1 MSATL
6 AIAQSFLPLWSSLG
20 RLSGLGVVVDSSCRD
35 LPRSLSSFTS
45 LKQNDVVT
53 AGSVSRAMRWDGC
66 TLLWQKKWRSSLSRC
81 EVEKLFGVTGEALL
95 GDRWA
100 TELSCWWFQTMSVGT
115 YASCTSVGETTSG
128 GFVETASGATYVT
141 AKGTVFNTIPLTIIF
156 WAFSDVR
163 SWTLR
168 RLVRRSRRYGE

>member
-81 EVEKLFGVTGEALL
+81 EVENVGVHG
-95 GDRWA
+95 
-100 TELSCWWFQTMSVGT
+100 SWWRPLMSGVRSSRLCAT
-115 YASCTSVGETTSG
+115 YASCISG
-128 GFVETASGATYVT
+128 CRNYLKVDSSLKTLGATYVT

-168 RLVRRSRRYGE
+168 RLVRRRRRYGE